1 MFLMTEASRKALL
14 GLRDLTMLKWYWI
27 PLMVIVMYIYAN
39 EMKKARES
47 GDWNAIYS
55 GLTVFG
61 LDFFNETWNGWV
73 FAITNHSAFWTT
85 PGDTAFRV
93 TVGWNIEI
101 IFMFL
106 IAGVVFYN
114 MLDEDKEKKM
124 FGLPNR
130 WAMAIGFA
138 AFAVF
143 IECILNI
150 GGHLVWEYPWW
161 NLSITGIWLIFII
174 GYFFFFAGAVLV
186 ISMDQDKHKK
196 IALAIIYAIPITMNI
211 IAFVILGWVY

>member
-1 MFLMTEASRKALL
+1 MPTDASIKALN

-27 PLMVIVMYIYAN
+27 PLLAIVFYIYSN
-39 EMKKARES
+39 EIKKARES
-47 GDWNAIYS
+47 GDWNAIYA
-55 GLTVFG
+55 GLTLFG

-73 FAITNHSAFWTT
+73 FAITKHSAVWTT

-93 TVGWNIEI
+93 FVGWNLEI

-106 IAGVVFYN
+106 ISGIVFYN
-114 MLDEDKEKKM
+114 FLYEDKDKKM

-138 AFAVF
+138 AFCVF

-150 GGHLVWEYPWW
+150 GGQLVWEYWWW
-161 NLSITGIWLIFII
+161 NLSITGIWLIFLV
-174 GYFFFFAGAVLV
+174 GYFFFYAGVNVV
-186 ISMDQDKHKK
+186 IGMNEDKNKK
-196 IALAIIYAIPITMNI
+196 IVIAIIYMIPIIMNI
-211 IAFVILGWVY
+211 IAFVFLGWRY

>member
-1 MFLMTEASRKALL
+1 MFLMTEASRKALI

-61 LDFFNETWNGWV
+61 LDFFNETWNGWAFV
-73 FAITNHSAFWTT
+73 ITNHSAYWTT
-85 PGDTAFRV
+85 PGDTALRV
-93 TVGWNIEI
+93 MVGWNIEI
-101 IFMFL
+101 ILMFL
-106 IAGVVFYN
+106 ISGVVFYN

-143 IECILNI
+143 IESILNI

-186 ISMDQDKHKK
+186 INMDQDKHKK
-196 IALAIIYAIPITMNI
+196 IALAIIYAVPITMNI
-211 IAFVILGWVY
+211 IAFGFLGWVY